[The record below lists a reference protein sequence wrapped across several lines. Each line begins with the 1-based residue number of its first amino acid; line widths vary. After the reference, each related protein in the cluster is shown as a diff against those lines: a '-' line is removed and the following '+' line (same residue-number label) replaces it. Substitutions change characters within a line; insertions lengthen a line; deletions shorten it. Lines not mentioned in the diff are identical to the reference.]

1 MPIIIFFVFISPIV
15 IDPLFNKFEPLD
27 KSNPQL
33 VDAIQKVTQRGGL
46 EIPRDRMFLMK
57 ASEKVTTLN
66 AYVTGFGP
74 PSVWWSGTRRS
85 KMPARRKRSLSLV
98 MRWGITF

>member
-1 MPIIIFFVFISPIV
+1 M

-27 KSNPQL
+27 KSNPEL
-33 VDAIQKVTQRGGL
+33 VDAIEQVTQRGGL

-74 PSVWWSGTRRS
+74 SKRVVVWDTTI
-85 KMPARRKRSLSLV
+85 KKPARRRPCLSLA
-98 MRWGITF
+98 MRWAITS